1 MKLKL
6 VSAVMC
12 PYVQRAVILLRE
24 KNAAHE
30 VTYIDLEAKPDW
42 FLKISPR
49 GKVPVLL
56 ADDVPLFESS
66 AICEF
71 LDETCPPPRLMP
83 EDPVARARDRGLF
96 QFAEDVFAPVYRR
109 MNSPDREV
117 YDRARDELDK
127 ALTRLDGELGGKSYL
142 SLVAAD
148 GSRFGFAD
156 VAFTPA
162 FTKIAILE
170 ELDSYR
176 IPEGLTN
183 LHAWSTR
190 VLARESVQGSVRSDY
205 RDVTLSTLKRKGAL
219 AVA

>member
-12 PYVQRAVILLRE
+12 PYGQRAVILLRE

-83 EDPVARARDRGLF
+83 EDPVARAHSADTQPEDLRPIPGSTLAQGLARKERRQQGPPRITPEEAKEMAEKAISDRRWL
-96 QFAEDVFAPVYRR
+96 QME
-109 MNSPDREV
+109 
-117 YDRARDELDK
+117 
-127 ALTRLDGELGGKSYL
+127 YL
-142 SLVAAD
+142 STKDQSRKEFIVVPERVALNREGALVLVATEITANQ
-148 GSRFGFAD
+148 R
-156 VAFTPA
+156 
-162 FTKIAILE
+162 
-170 ELDSYR
+170 
-176 IPEGLTN
+176 
-183 LHAWSTR
+183 
-190 VLARESVQGSVRSDY
+190 
-205 RDVTLSTLKRKGAL
+205 LSFAL
-219 AVA
+219 AQILRLRSVEGKL